1 MRILVV
7 EDDRTLADGLSRS
20 LSSAGHSI
28 DVVGDG
34 LQAEASLG
42 GTAYDLVIL
51 DLQLPSRDGLDV
63 LRSYRSGGGL
73 APVMV
78 LTARNAV
85 ADRIRGLDAGADDY
99 FSKPFDLPELE
110 ARVRSLL
117 RRASGTPS
125 PTLRHGALTLD
136 TNGRCAEIEG
146 RGIDLSAR
154 EFALLETLMLRMGR
168 VVSKVALLE
177 KLYGAEDQAGENAV
191 EVFIHRLRRKLEPA
205 GVPIR
210 TIRGLGYM
218 IDKQPAEKLH
228 D

>member
-28 DVVGDG
+28 DVEGDG

-42 GTAYDLVIL
+42 ATAYDLVIL
-51 DLQLPSRDGLDV
+51 DLQLPNRDGLDV
-63 LRSYRSGGGL
+63 LRGYRSGGGL
-73 APVMV
+73 APVMI

-85 ADRIRGLDAGADDY
+85 ADRVRGLDAGADDY

-117 RRASGTPS
+117 RRASGAPS
-125 PTLRHGALTLD
+125 PMLRHGALTLD
-136 TNGRCAEIEG
+136 TNGRCAEIDG

-168 VVSKVALLE
+168 VVSKSALLE
-177 KLYGAEDQAGENAV
+177 KLYGADDQAGENAV

-205 GVPIR
+205 GVMIR

-218 IDKQPAEKLH
+218 IDKLPR
-228 D
+228 DS